1 MKRDAKALTLAAS
14 LAVLLAAPAFAGDAT
29 AGKSKSATCVACH
42 GTEGVSL
49 NPLWP
54 NLAGQQELYLAK
66 QLKDFRDGRR
76 NDPVMGPMAKSLS
89 DEDIAELAAYYT
101 NLK

>member
-1 MKRDAKALTLAAS
+1 MKLNALALTTVAS
-14 LAVLLAAPAFAGDAT
+14 LALLMSSPLMAGDVA

-42 GTEGVSL
+42 GAEGVSV
-49 NPLWP
+49 NPMWP
-54 NLAGQQELYLAK
+54 DLAGQKELYLAK

-89 DEDIAELAAYYT
+89 DEDIADLAAYYAS
-101 NLK
+101 LQ